1 MTQKPKRA
9 LVLGGGG
16 AHGSYQIGVWQALR
30 EIDWQFDIVTGT
42 SVGALNG
49 AIIAQGDFDTAV
61 EMWHKIQT
69 GMVFDVEIDE
79 SLQLKEKVKTAL
91 LKFMQSA
98 VKDGGGDDKGLRT
111 ILENYVDENRIR
123 NSKIDYGLVTLNA
136 TKLKPVEVMKKDIPE
151 GELIDY
157 MLASAAIFPA
167 IKPQVIDN
175 AKYID
180 GGIYN
185 NLPINLAC
193 ENGAEDI
200 IAVDIKGLGFKREVE
215 DNSVRIRTLKT
226 RWDLGK
232 MLIFEKDQAR
242 YNMRLGYLET
252 LKLFSCYDGDAY
264 TFIKGSIS
272 RLARLKKDKFFSLCD
287 LCCVSFTAPYT
298 SLIEKSGV
306 KALKRVLNERDVHRF
321 GIENVIMACA
331 EIAGEAF
338 SLDPT
343 IIYSPERFCE
353 HLEVAMKKHS
363 RQYKQVISSEEKTF
377 SIASAKKYLS
387 LVSKELRIMMLSKII
402 SENVASKKPVSLSP
416 LAAILPSEF
425 LAALYICTVI
435 NTDILSKKPLPA
447 Y

>member
-1 MTQKPKRA
+1 MAQKPKRA

-30 EIDWQFDIVTGT
+30 EMDWQFDIVTGT

-49 AIIAQGDFDTAV
+49 AIMAQGDFETAL
-61 EMWHKIQT
+61 EMWCKIQT
-69 GMVFDVEIDE
+69 GMVFDVKIDE
-79 SLQLKEKVKTAL
+79 TAQLKDKVKTAL

-98 VKDGGGDDKGLRT
+98 VKDGGGDDKGLRN
-111 ILENYVDENRIR
+111 ILETYIDEKKVR
-123 NSKIDYGLVTLNA
+123 NSEIDFGLVTLNA
-136 TKLKPVEVMKKDIPE
+136 SKLKPVEVMKKDIPE

-167 IKPQVIDN
+167 IKPQIIDN
-175 AKYID
+175 EKHID
-180 GGIYN
+180 GGMYN
-185 NLPINLAC
+185 NLPINLAY

-200 IAVDIKGLGFKREVE
+200 IAVDVKGLGFKREIE
-215 DNSVRIRTLKT
+215 NESVRIRTLKT
-226 RWDLGK
+226 RWNLGE
-232 MLIFEKDQAR
+232 MLLFEKDQAK
-242 YNMRLGYLET
+242 YNVRLGYLET

-264 TFIKGSIS
+264 TFIKGSFS

-287 LCCVSFTAPYT
+287 LCLVSLTAPYT

-306 KALKRVLNERDVHRF
+306 RALKHVLNERGIKRF
-321 GIENVIMACA
+321 GIENVMMACA
-331 EIAGEAF
+331 EIAGETF

-353 HLEVAMKKHS
+353 HIENAMKKHS
-363 RQYKQVISSEEKTF
+363 RQYKNIVSNGEKTF
-377 SIASAKKYLS
+377 SISSAKKYLS
-387 LVSKELRIMMLSKII
+387 LISKELRVMVIAKII
-402 SENVASKKPVSLSP
+402 SENAASKKPVSLSP
-416 LAAILPSEF
+416 IAAILPSEF

-435 NTDILSKKPLPA
+435 NTDIPSKKPLPA